1 MDDSFNYSNGDPQTP
16 KRTPTSAA
24 LGESAF
30 QTPKLESS
38 FYDPRV
44 TWNTADPYAS
54 SPEFLKTPQRLGLT
68 TPSNHN
74 YIHGLADR
82 DSTLLDPSASFA
94 LNLSPQ
100 LERTSLSGTVR
111 GRKTKESTKHGN
123 NNSSSS
129 SSNSSNKSG
138 RKAADDQGNDGD
150 RDTID
155 SAKRSAASMQTP
167 PPTSTGRRKM
177 QDRNNTNPGNTH
189 PELSADPNNDNNTM
203 GPPDSSH
210 LETPSRVVGI
220 SANLFDGQSPNLFQM
235 AAGSSADSPFFPQ
248 NRLFWDQD
256 PQFPADSL
264 GISNNFGDPF
274 GPNQTTNN
282 FNDSCFDQGQLQ
294 NDSLQIPQFHTMQA
308 PSGVGHFNDPH
319 AFHSHSMGHMDSSLY
334 PTFFSTSPRL
344 PTVRDEDPAMFL
356 SSPARRFGFSEPTL
370 PQDTPSRLETRQ
382 PYHHQTEESKREKRL
397 KELKRAKSLGRRK
410 AEAADEAADALR
422 QSRSSQLLSRRNS
435 SHSTQPHTRHAS
447 AHSSSGPGTS
457 GGGVKKTP
465 AKGRLSPL
473 KTQPP
478 SFHRP
483 SSSATLHTPIESVVL
498 KIGKDGRAKTE
509 MTVVPQ
515 PPTTPFI
522 TRRPGMDLHESST
535 ESDTESSDGS
545 DFPTSHSTNPSF
557 NNIHPE
563 STPRQRDVLRA
574 HSTSHPHSKNS
585 SYSSTIASPNS
596 GRQSPWTNSSRGS
609 GRPPQ
614 FPTQKDGWMSTCRPT
629 TNPPGGHSRGHSI
642 TDSEATQEEDDGT
655 GVAQHALK
663 QVLKG
668 RNRQQARQPA
678 LLYNQ
683 KTRSSHALKTLQSSP
698 PEFHSQFD
706 SRRRE
711 ISSPTTMTDPDFAT
725 PTTERQS
732 NPSNGTRCVC
742 NSMDNGGHLMIQC
755 ESCTHWLHTKC
766 VGLDR
771 QSLPPVYIC
780 IYCTQTPMRGGRIRE
795 PLAGGAGGHIPTSPL
810 AHKSSRFR

>member
-24 LGESAF
+24 FGESAF

-74 YIHGLADR
+74 YLHGLADR

-111 GRKTKESTKHGN
+111 GSKTKGTTKQG
-123 NNSSSS
+123 
-129 SSNSSNKSG
+129 SSNNRSG

-177 QDRNNTNPGNTH
+177 QDRNKNNLGNTH
-189 PELSADPNNDNNTM
+189 PDQRVNDHNDNDNTM

-220 SANLFDGQSPNLFQM
+220 SANLFDGQSPNLFQV
-235 AAGSSADSPFFPQ
+235 AAGSSVDSPFFPQ

-256 PQFPADSL
+256 TQFPADSL
-264 GISNNFGDPF
+264 DISNNFGDPF

-282 FNDSCFDQGQLQ
+282 FNDTFDQSQLQ
-294 NDSLQIPQFHTMQA
+294 NDSLQVPQFHTMQA
-308 PSGVGHFNDPH
+308 PPGLGHFSHPH
-319 AFHSHSMGHMDSSLY
+319 AFHTPSMGHIDSSLY
-334 PTFFSTSPRL
+334 PTSFSTSPRL
-344 PTVRDEDPAMFL
+344 PTVRDDDPAMFL

-370 PQDTPSRLETRQ
+370 PQDTPPRLETRQ

-397 KELKRAKSLGRRK
+397 KELKRAKSLARRK

-422 QSRSSQLLSRRNS
+422 QSRTSQLLSRRNS
-435 SHSTQPHTRHAS
+435 SHSTQPHSRHSS
-447 AHSSSGPGTS
+447 AHSSSGPGAS
-457 GGGVKKTP
+457 GSGVRKTP

-473 KTQPP
+473 KTQAP
-478 SFHRP
+478 SLHRP
-483 SSSATLHTPIESVVL
+483 SSSAALHAPVESVVL

-509 MTVVPQ
+509 MTVVPE
-515 PPTTPFI
+515 PPTTSFI
-522 TRRPGMDLHESST
+522 TRRPGMDLDESST
-535 ESDTESSDGS
+535 ESETESSDES
-545 DFPTSHSTNPSF
+545 DFPISYSVNPSF
-557 NNIHPE
+557 NIHPE

-574 HSTSHPHSKNS
+574 HSTSRPHSKSS
-585 SYSSTIASPNS
+585 SYSSTIASPHS
-596 GRQSPWTNSSRGS
+596 GRHSPWTSSSRGS
-609 GRPPQ
+609 GRLPQ
-614 FPTQKDGWMSTCRPT
+614 LPTQKEGWMSARRHA

-642 TDSEATQEEDDGT
+642 TDSEATQEEDDDT
-655 GVAQHALK
+655 GDAQHALK

-678 LLYNQ
+678 PLYNQ
-683 KTRSSHALKTLQSSP
+683 KTRSSHALKTLRSSP
-698 PEFHSQFD
+698 PEFGSQFD

-780 IYCTQTPMRGGRIRE
+780 IYCTQTPMRGGRIRD
-795 PLAGGAGGHIPTSPL
+795 PLGGGAGGHIPTSPL
-810 AHKSSRFR
+810 AHKSYRFR

>member
-1 MDDSFNYSNGDPQTP
+1 MSWDRPIHSFNYSNGDPQTP

-24 LGESAF
+24 FGESAF

-54 SPEFLKTPQRLGLT
+54 SPEFLKTPQRLGLS

-74 YIHGLADR
+74 YLHGLADR

-111 GRKTKESTKHGN
+111 GSKTHGCTKQG
-123 NNSSSS
+123 SSCR
-129 SSNSSNKSG
+129 SG
-138 RKAADDQGNDGD
+138 KKAAEDQGNDGD
-150 RDTID
+150 QDTID

-177 QDRNNTNPGNTH
+177 QDRNNINPGDTH
-189 PELSADPNNDNNTM
+189 PELRANANNDNTM

-248 NRLFWDQD
+248 NRLLWDQD
-256 PQFPADSL
+256 TQFPADSL
-264 GISNNFGDPF
+264 DISNNFGDPF

-282 FNDSCFDQGQLQ
+282 FNDTFDQGQLQ
-294 NDSLQIPQFHTMQA
+294 SDSLQVPQFHTMQA
-308 PSGVGHFNDPH
+308 PSGLGHFSDPH
-319 AFHSHSMGHMDSSLY
+319 AFHTHSMEHIDSNLY
-334 PTFFSTSPRL
+334 PTSFSTSPRL

-370 PQDTPSRLETRQ
+370 PQDMQPRLETRQ

-397 KELKRAKSLGRRK
+397 KELKRAKSLARRK
-410 AEAADEAADALR
+410 AEAPDEAADALR

-435 SHSTQPHTRHAS
+435 SHSTQPHSRHAS
-447 AHSSSGPGTS
+447 AHSSSGPGAS
-457 GGGVKKTP
+457 GSGVRKTP

-473 KTQPP
+473 KTQTP
-478 SFHRP
+478 SFHCP
-483 SSSATLHTPIESVVL
+483 SSSAALHAPVESVVL

-509 MTVVPQ
+509 MAVVPE
-515 PPTTPFI
+515 PPTSFNA
-522 TRRPGMDLHESST
+522 RRPGMDVDELST
-535 ESDTESSDGS
+535 ESETESSDES
-545 DFPTSHSTNPSF
+545 DFPVSHSTNPSF
-557 NNIHPE
+557 NIHPE

-574 HSTSHPHSKNS
+574 HSTSRPQSKSS
-585 SYSSTIASPNS
+585 SYSSTIASPHS
-596 GRQSPWTNSSRGS
+596 GRHSPWTSSSRGS
-609 GRPPQ
+609 GRLPQ
-614 FPTQKDGWMSTCRPT
+614 YPTQKDGWMS
-629 TNPPGGHSRGHSI
+629 
-642 TDSEATQEEDDGT
+642 DDDT
-655 GVAQHALK
+655 GDAQHALK

-678 LLYNQ
+678 PLYNQ
-683 KTRSSHALKTLQSSP
+683 KTRSSHALRTLRSSP
-698 PEFHSQFD
+698 PEFRSQFD

-780 IYCTQTPMRGGRIRE
+780 IYCTQTPMRGGRIRD

-810 AHKSSRFR
+810 AHKSYRFR